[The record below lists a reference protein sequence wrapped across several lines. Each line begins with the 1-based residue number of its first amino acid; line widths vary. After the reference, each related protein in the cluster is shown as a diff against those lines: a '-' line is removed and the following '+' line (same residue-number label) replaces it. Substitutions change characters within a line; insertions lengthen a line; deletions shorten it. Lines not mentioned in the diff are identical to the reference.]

1 MCLKQL
7 PQTFQGVWFQT
18 WRESVMP
25 RGGFSGG
32 TRGGSGWGGIGCG
45 ASLQG
50 LASSPKLTQSGFGA
64 DSEINAN

>member
-1 MCLKQL
+1 
-7 PQTFQGVWFQT
+7 
-18 WRESVMP
+18 MP